1 MMNRLVSAVSIAAAL
16 ALSSISSVVAQ
27 DYPTRPIRVITNVSA
42 GGTADVF
49 IRALGQVLHERLG
62 QPLIVEPR
70 PGGNFTIG
78 ARACAESAP
87 DGYTICLLSG
97 NALSYNEFVLKQMPY
112 DPHKDFALISNMFF
126 NTQALVAEARL
137 NVKNLQQL
145 AALAKSKPK
154 TLSYFAPAIPLY
166 LYMEHFNKE
175 YGTDLIRVPFRG
187 GGQATAAILS
197 GTTPVAFFGLANF
210 ISHIKAGKMV
220 GLALDSAK
228 RSPLFPDIPT
238 LAELGYR
245 GDLTQV
251 YFGLVAPAGMPKA
264 MIARLQTEIA
274 KIMNEP
280 KFRERN
286 LIARGLE
293 PIADTPEQ
301 FAQFLAKD
309 RAAAK
314 RIVKEAGL
322 QPK

>member
-1 MMNRLVSAVSIAAAL
+1 MNPFIRALPIAAVLTIAGI
-16 ALSSISSVVAQ
+16 ASAGAQ
-27 DYPTRPIRVITNVSA
+27 DYPSRPIRVITNVSA

-78 ARACAESAP
+78 ARACADSAP

-97 NALSYNEFVLKQMPY
+97 NALSYNEFVLKKMPY

-126 NTQALVAEARL
+126 NTQAMVANSQL
-137 NVKNLQQL
+137 KVKNLNEL
-145 AALAKSKPK
+145 AALAKAKPK
-154 TLSYFAPAIPLY
+154 TLSYFAPSVPLY
-166 LYMEHFNKE
+166 LFMEHFNKE
-175 YGTDLIRVPFRG
+175 RGTDLIRVPFRG

-210 ISHIKAGKMV
+210 IPHLKSGKVV
-220 GLALDSAK
+220 GLALDSAE

-238 LAELGYR
+238 LSELGYR
-245 GDLTQV
+245 GDLTRV
-251 YFGLVAPAGMPKA
+251 YFGLVAPAGMPEA

-274 KIMNEP
+274 KIMKEP

-293 PIADTPEQ
+293 PIADTPAE
-301 FAQFLAKD
+301 FARFLEKD
-309 RAAAK
+309 RALAK